1 MNNPF
6 KINVNE
12 LYDFNFNENEINSLD
27 IVEKS
32 NKSYHVIE
40 NNQTFEAALLKS
52 DFNKKK
58 YSIQINGNV
67 YEIKVS
73 DELDILIN
81 ELGMEASL
89 EKKENDVKAPMPGL
103 IVSIDVVV
111 GQEVKEN
118 EGILVLEAMKME
130 NTLLAPRDG
139 IIKSIDIKVGD
150 KVEKNTVLIEMEA

>member
-1 MNNPF
+1 MNKPF

-12 LYDFNFNENEINSLD
+12 LYDFNFNEDEINSLD

-40 NNQTFEAALLKS
+40 NNQTFEATLLKS

>member
-1 MNNPF
+1 MNKPF

-12 LYDFNFNENEINSLD
+12 LYDFNFNEDEINSLD

-40 NNQTFEAALLKS
+40 NNQTFEAGLLKS

-150 KVEKNTVLIEMEA
+150 KVEKNTVLIEMEE

>member
-1 MNNPF
+1 MNKPF

-12 LYDFNFNENEINSLD
+12 LYDFNFNESEINSLD

-40 NNQTFEAALLKS
+40 NNQTFEATLLKS